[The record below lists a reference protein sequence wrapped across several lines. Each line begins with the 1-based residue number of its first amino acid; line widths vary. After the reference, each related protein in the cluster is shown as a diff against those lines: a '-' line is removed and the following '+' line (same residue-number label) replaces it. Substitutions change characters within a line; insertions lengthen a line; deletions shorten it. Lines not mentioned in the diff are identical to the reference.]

1 MTPLRQRYL
10 EDLQL
15 RNYSV
20 KTQQVYVECVSLFA
34 RHFGRSPE
42 LLGPEEIR
50 AYQLYLIREKQ
61 VSWSRFNQTVC
72 SLRFLYATTLQKEW
86 IIKHLPFPRKET
98 RLPVILSPAQVSTLL
113 QAISNPRYRIF
124 FTTIY
129 ATGLR
134 LSEARRL
141 EVADIDSA
149 RNTVRVRQGKGRKDR
164 YVMLSPK
171 LLELLRQYWK
181 AYRPARLLFPG
192 MNPEHPLAERTLQD
206 ALRQARE
213 KAGLN
218 PQVTAHTLRHCF
230 ASHLLERGVNVR
242 VIQLL
247 LGHASLKTTAR
258 YTHVTDTALAQ
269 TVSPLDLLPE
279 PERP

>member
-15 RNYSV
+15 RNYSP
-20 KTQQVYVECVSLFA
+20 KTQQLYVECVSLFA
-34 RHFGRSPE
+34 RHFNQSPE
-42 LLGPEEIR
+42 QLGPDQIR
-50 AYQLYLIREKQ
+50 AYQLYLIHERQ

-72 SLRFLYATTLQKEW
+72 ALRFLYGTTLQKEDW

-98 RLPVILSPAQVSTLL
+98 RLPVILTAAQVSALL
-113 QAISNPRYRIF
+113 AAIANPRHRMF

-134 LSEARRL
+134 LSEARCL

-149 RNTVRVRQGKGRKDR
+149 RMTVRVRQGKGRKDR

-192 MNPEHPLAERTLQD
+192 LNPERALAERTLQE
-206 ALRQARE
+206 ALREARQ
-213 KAGLN
+213 KAGLS

-230 ASHLLERGVNVR
+230 ASHLLQAGVNVR

-258 YTHVTDTALAQ
+258 YTHVADTALAQ
-269 TVSPLDLLPE
+269 TVSPLDLLP
-279 PERP
+279 

>member
-20 KTQQVYVECVSLFA
+20 KTQAVYVECVSLFA

-42 LLGPEEIR
+42 QLGPEEIR
-50 AYQLYLIREKQ
+50 AYQLYLIQEKQ
-61 VSWSRFNQTVC
+61 VSWSRFNQTIC
-72 SLRFLYATTLQKEW
+72 ALRFLYGTTLQKDW

-98 RLPVILSPAQVSTLL
+98 RLPVILSPAQVSSLL
-113 QAISNPRYRIF
+113 HSISNPRYRMF

-141 EVADIDSA
+141 EVSDIDSA
-149 RNTVRVRQGKGRKDR
+149 RQTVRVRQGKGRKDR

-171 LLELLRQYWK
+171 LRDGLRQYWK

-192 MNPEHPLAERTLQD
+192 IDGAHPLAERTLQD
-206 ALRQARE
+206 ALRQARD
-213 KAGLN
+213 KAGLS

-230 ASHLLERGVNVR
+230 ASHLLERGTNVR

-258 YTHVTDTALAQ
+258 YTHVADTALAQ
-269 TVSPLDLLPE
+269 TMSPLDLLP
-279 PERP
+279 

>member
-20 KTQQVYVECVSLFA
+20 KTQAVYVECVSLFA

-50 AYQLYLIREKQ
+50 AYQLYLIQEKQ

-72 SLRFLYATTLQKEW
+72 ALRFLYGTTLQKDW
-86 IIKHLPFPRKET
+86 TIRHLPFPRKET
-98 RLPVILSPAQVSTLL
+98 RLPVILSPAQVSSLL
-113 QAISNPRYRIF
+113 QSISNPRYRMF

-149 RNTVRVRQGKGRKDR
+149 RKTIRVRQGKGRKDR

-171 LLELLRQYWK
+171 LRDGLREYWK

-192 MNPEHPLAERTLQD
+192 IDPEHPLAERTLQD

-213 KAGLN
+213 KAGLS
-218 PQVTAHTLRHCF
+218 PRVTAHTLRHCF
-230 ASHLLERGVNVR
+230 ASHLLEAGVNVR

-258 YTHVTDTALAQ
+258 YTHVADTALAQ
-269 TVSPLDLLPE
+269 TTSPLDLLP
-279 PERP
+279 

>member
-34 RHFGRSPE
+34 RHFHQSPE
-42 LLGPEEIR
+42 RLGPEEIR
-50 AYQLYLIREKQ
+50 AYQLYLIQEKQ

-72 SLRFLYATTLQKEW
+72 ALRFLYGTTLGKDW
-86 IIKHLPFPRKET
+86 SIKHLPFPRKET
-98 RLPVILSPAQVSTLL
+98 RLPVILTPAQVSTLL
-113 QAISNPRYRIF
+113 ESIANPRHRMF

-149 RNTVRVRQGKGRKDR
+149 RQTVRVRQGKGRKDR
-164 YVMLSPK
+164 YVMLSPR
-171 LLELLRQYWK
+171 LLERLRQYWR

-192 MNPEHPLAERTLQD
+192 LDPERPLAERTLQD
-206 ALRQARE
+206 ALREARQ
-213 KAGLN
+213 KAGLS

-230 ASHLLERGVNVR
+230 ASHLLEAGVNVR

-258 YTHVTDTALAQ
+258 YTHVADSALAQ
-269 TVSPLDLLPE
+269 TVSPLDLLP
-279 PERP
+279 

>member
-42 LLGPEEIR
+42 QLGPEEIR
-50 AYQLYLIREKQ
+50 TYQLYLIQEKQ

-72 SLRFLYATTLQKEW
+72 ALRFLYGATLRKDW

-113 QAISNPRYRIF
+113 ASIANPRHRMF

-141 EVADIDSA
+141 EVADLDSA
-149 RNTVRVRQGKGRKDR
+149 RQTVRVRQGKGRKDR
-164 YVMLSPK
+164 YVMLSPR

-192 MNPEHPLAERTLQD
+192 MDPERPLAERTLQD
-206 ALRQARE
+206 ALREARQ
-213 KAGLN
+213 KAGLS

-230 ASHLLERGVNVR
+230 ASHLLEAGVNVR

-258 YTHVTDTALAQ
+258 YTHVADSALAQ
-269 TVSPLDLLPE
+269 TVSPLDLLP
-279 PERP
+279 

>member
-20 KTQQVYVECVSLFA
+20 KTQAVYVECVSLFA
-34 RHFGRSPE
+34 RHFRRSPE
-42 LLGPEEIR
+42 QLGPEEIR
-50 AYQLYLIREKQ
+50 AYQLYLIQEKKI
-61 VSWSRFNQTVC
+61 SWSRFNQTIC
-72 SLRFLYATTLQKEW
+72 ALRFLYGTTLQKDW

-98 RLPVILSPAQVSTLL
+98 RLPVILSSAQVSCLL
-113 QAISNPRYRIF
+113 QSISNPRYRMF

-164 YVMLSPK
+164 YVMLSPR
-171 LLELLRQYWK
+171 LLEQLRQYWK

-192 MNPEHPLAERTLQD
+192 LDPERPLAERTLQD
-206 ALRQARE
+206 ALREARD
-213 KAGLN
+213 KAGLS

-230 ASHLLERGVNVR
+230 ASHLLERGANVR

-258 YTHVTDTALAQ
+258 YTHVADSALVQ
-269 TVSPLDLLPE
+269 TPSPLDLLP
-279 PERP
+279 

>member
-10 EDLQL
+10 QDLQL

-34 RHFGRSPE
+34 RHFRRSPE
-42 LLGPEEIR
+42 HLGPEEIR
-50 AYQLYLIREKQ
+50 AYQLYLIQEKQ

-72 SLRFLYATTLQKEW
+72 ALRFLYGTTLGKDW
-86 IIKHLPFPRKET
+86 IIKHLPFPHKET
-98 RLPVILSPAQVSTLL
+98 RLPVILSPAQVSSLL
-113 QAISNPRYRIF
+113 QAISNPRHRMF

-164 YVMLSPK
+164 YVMLSPR
-171 LLELLRQYWK
+171 LRDLLREYWK
-181 AYRPARLLFPG
+181 TYRPSRLLFPG
-192 MNPEHPLAERTLQD
+192 LDPQRPLAERTLQD

-213 KAGLN
+213 KAGLS

-230 ASHLLERGVNVR
+230 ASHLLEAGVNVR

-258 YTHVTDTALAQ
+258 YTHVADSTLAQ
-269 TVSPLDLLPE
+269 TTSSLDLLP
-279 PERP
+279 